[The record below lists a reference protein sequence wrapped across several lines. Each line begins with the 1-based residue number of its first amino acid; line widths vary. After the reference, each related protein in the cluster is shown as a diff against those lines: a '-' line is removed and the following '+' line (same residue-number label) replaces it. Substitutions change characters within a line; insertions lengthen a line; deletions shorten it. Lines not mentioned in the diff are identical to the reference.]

1 MTNIGLEPRGDI
13 RAEALRYVIN
23 GLIATAAH
31 FTVLTGF
38 MELVS
43 SASAGL
49 ANLVASCVGI
59 TVSFLG
65 NRYFVFRPLT
75 GTLSQQAARF
85 ATLYIAIACL
95 HAGLLFVWTDLWGF
109 DYRIGFLIAV
119 ALQVVLGYWGNRSLV
134 FNGS

>member
-1 MTNIGLEPRGDI
+1 MTNIGLEPRI
-13 RAEALRYVIN
+13 PAEALRYVIN
-23 GLIATAAH
+23 GLVATAVH
-31 FTVLTGF
+31 FAVLSGF

-49 ANLVASCVGI
+49 ANLIASCVAI
-59 TVSFLG
+59 TVSFFG
-65 NRYFVFRPLT
+65 NYYFVFRPHA
-75 GTLSQQAARF
+75 GTLIQQAARF
-85 ATLYIAIACL
+85 AALYVAIACL
-95 HAGLLFVWTDLWGF
+95 HAGLLLVWTDLWGF